1 MPESENAPKIRDEDT
16 SFDTSTPEANRSIE
30 QGNGIGAREL
40 AAQREPGGVITPDED
55 SDSADDASIN
65 AGDEDALS
73 QTVGRGAASDED

>member
-1 MPESENAPKIRDEDT
+1 MTDPTKTPAEAPH
-16 SFDTSTPEANRSIE
+16 FDTSDVDANRAIE
-30 QGNGIGAREL
+30 RGLGVGAREL